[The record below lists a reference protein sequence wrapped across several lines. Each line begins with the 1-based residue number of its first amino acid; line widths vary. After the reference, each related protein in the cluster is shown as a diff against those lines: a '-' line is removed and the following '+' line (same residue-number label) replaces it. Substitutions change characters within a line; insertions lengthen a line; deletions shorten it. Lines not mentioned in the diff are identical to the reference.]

1 MAERPNNRPDLP
13 RVQNE
18 GWLVGKL
25 LAHGAAP
32 FRGQP
37 GNTPSYYVRIRTLET
52 EEGARR
58 RALQAE
64 ESARPLDGRSTQR
77 AETRE
82 DGGVQTRWGTDLE
95 RAIKRSRSAVK
106 IGQVVGMRITGREP
120 VYDRDSRV
128 VPDVY
133 RNLWEIESVQYIHRR
148 NLHAR
153 KMNEDFRAARQQGGT
168 DPVVRA
174 LYLIHAGAER
184 LAPLWFPNREDQER
198 FIAGLHRALD
208 RRSVEREAVIASVV
222 RALADQQKA
231 QSAIQKSNGRPPE
244 TPALPRERD
253 ALVRE

>member
-1 MAERPNNRPDLP
+1 
-13 RVQNE
+13 
-18 GWLVGKL
+18 
-25 LAHGAAP
+25 
-32 FRGQP
+32 
-37 GNTPSYYVRIRTLET
+37 LET

-58 RALQAE
+58 RQRQADE
-64 ESARPLDGRSTQR
+64 AARPLDGRSTQR
-77 AETRE
+77 ADTPE
-82 DGGVQTRWGTDLE
+82 DGAVVTRWGRDLE
-95 RAIKRSRSAVK
+95 RAINRSRSAVK
-106 IGQVVGMRITGREP
+106 IGQVVGVRITGREP

-133 RNLWEIESVQYIHRR
+133 RNLWEVESVQYIHRR
-148 NLHAR
+148 NLNAR

-184 LAPLWFPNREDQER
+184 LAPLWFPNPEDQQR

-222 RALADQQKA
+222 RALAEQQKA
-231 QSAIQKSNGRPPE
+231 QSATQKPNGRQPE
-244 TPALPRERD
+244 TPTPPRERE